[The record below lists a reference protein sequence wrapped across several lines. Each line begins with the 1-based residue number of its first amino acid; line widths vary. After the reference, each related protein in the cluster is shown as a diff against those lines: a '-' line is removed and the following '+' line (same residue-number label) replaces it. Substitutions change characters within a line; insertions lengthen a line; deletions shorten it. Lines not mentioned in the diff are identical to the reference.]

1 MEEAKRVKQ
10 EMGLIREIL
19 GRLHEANE
27 KSKSLHKPEALKSL
41 QN

>member
-1 MEEAKRVKQ
+1 MDWNLGLFLEEAKKVKQ

-27 KSKSLHKPEALKSL
+27 ESKSLRL
-41 QN
+41 